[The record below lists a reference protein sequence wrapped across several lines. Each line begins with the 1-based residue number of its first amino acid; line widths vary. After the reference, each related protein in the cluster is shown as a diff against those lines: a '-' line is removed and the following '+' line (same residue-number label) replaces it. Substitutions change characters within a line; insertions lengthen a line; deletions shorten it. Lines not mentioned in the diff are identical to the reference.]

1 MVCTLNKVV
10 MYSNGLERCTAG
22 LIDTDIVFNA
32 TMIGIVDNLIPTD
45 IDARNAVR
53 SPTYATS
60 NLNKV
65 REVIVFPNR
74 WTVVEAAIGQ
84 SVSAF
89 NVFAA
94 IIPNDNWIVSS

>member
-65 REVIVFPNR
+65 REVIVFL
-74 WTVVEAAIGQ
+74 TVGPLSRLPSGKVYLPSMFLPRLFRMTIG
-84 SVSAF
+84 
-89 NVFAA
+89 
-94 IIPNDNWIVSS
+94 